1 MKQMKIRTS
10 KLLMKHISAILLLP
24 FILISCTDDTSSIG
38 VFPEA
43 DDIANSY
50 ALFDV
55 YTKSVM
61 LDSVVYKN
69 TYNYLGSIKD
79 PETNTDIKANF
90 AAQFHTFENY
100 RFPNRNLLFPD
111 IKTNHAQDPIECD
124 SIDLQLYYNGYYG
137 DNNNPMKL
145 EVYPLSFDK
154 IIDEDSTYYVNT
166 DLEQFVDANVPPIA
180 TKVFTAVDYSVSE
193 IVRDDA
199 KYVSHMRISLPKEYG
214 NKLLNAYYE
223 HPEYFKNSY
232 TFIRKLCP
240 GFYFKIKS
248 GTGTML
254 NVSVST
260 LNLYFTYYES
270 VEPDSIEK
278 VGAICRFAATPEV
291 IQSTQFTNGNLF
303 ELANDNSCSYLK
315 SPAGI
320 GTEITLPINEIYAN
334 HQNDSISKAILS
346 LTRYNNSVNNDYTLE
361 IPENVL
367 MVRKD
372 DVVSFFKKNKIPN
385 NQTSFCT
392 AFDATYNSYTFDNLG
407 HLISYCRYEKLNGM
421 KSSGLTEAQW
431 ESSHPNWNKVV
442 IVPVTV
448 KTTSDT
454 YGNTSYAGVA
464 HDMSMSS
471 ARLIGGPDNPIKM
484 QILYSRFK

>member
-1 MKQMKIRTS
+1 MKVRTS
-10 KLLMKHISAILLLP
+10 ILHMKHFSAILLLP
-24 FILISCTDDTSSIG
+24 FILFSCTVDTSTIG
-38 VFPEA
+38 VIPDSE
-43 DDIANSY
+43 DIANSSVII
-50 ALFDV
+50 DV
-55 YTKSVM
+55 STKSVL

-69 TYNYLGSIKD
+69 TYNYLGSIRD
-79 PETNTDIKANF
+79 PETNTDIKAYF

-100 RFPNRNLLFPD
+100 RFPSRNLLFPD
-111 IKTNHAQDPIECD
+111 LRNNHSQDPIECD

-154 IIDEDSTYYVNT
+154 IIEEDSTYYVNT
-166 DLEQFVDANVPPIA
+166 DLEQFVDADATPIA
-180 TKVFTAVDYSVSE
+180 TKVFTAVDYSLSE
-193 IVRDDA
+193 NVREDS
-199 KYVSHMRISLPKEYG
+199 KYVSHIRISLPKEYG

-270 VEPDSIEK
+270 VQPDSIES

-291 IQSTQFTNGNLF
+291 IQSTQFTNGNLSD
-303 ELANDNSCSYLK
+303 LANDNSCSYLK

-334 HQNDSISKAILS
+334 HQNDSISKAQLS
-346 LTRYNNSVNNDYTLE
+346 LTRYNNSVNNDYTLD

-372 DVVSFFKKNKIPN
+372 EVVSFFKNNQIPN
-385 NQTSFCT
+385 DITSYCT
-392 AFDATYNSYTFDNLG
+392 EFDETFNSYTFDNLG
-407 HLISYCRYEKLNGM
+407 RLITYCRYEKAKGI

-431 ESSHPNWNKVV
+431 ETAHPNWNKVV
-442 IVPVTV
+442 LVPVSV
-448 KTTSDT
+448 KKTTDT

-471 ARLIGGPDNPIKM
+471 ARLVGGPNNPIKM